1 MKNRS
6 PCSMLFLFGMACL
19 FSCQSSEEWV
29 FEKEISLKNITPIGL
44 VATNQNLWI
53 SDVANSRI
61 VKTDLEGKVIEEY
74 SDIERPMH
82 IALHQSRIYVPEY
95 TTDTIKVIAD
105 GKTEVLPL
113 DEKPDAPGGIAVS
126 DKIIAVADFY
136 NHRIIV
142 QTADATITFG
152 KEGHNPGELYYPT
165 DVEIHGGKI
174 FVADAYNN
182 RIQVFDLAGN
192 HLQVIGEKDNIQVAT
207 GIGIGLNQ
215 VFVTDF
221 EGNRLLVYDL
231 NGVLKQILEVGL
243 DKPSDLIILAGQLL
257 VVNYGKNALAVFKL
271 QIK

>member
-6 PCSMLFLFGMACL
+6 LSRMVGLLGIAFLS
-19 FSCQSSEEWV
+19 SCQFSEEWV
-29 FEKEISLKNITPIGL
+29 LEKAISLENVKPIGL
-44 VATNQNLWI
+44 VGSNQNLWI
-53 SDVANSRI
+53 SDVAHNRI

-74 SDIERPMH
+74 LDIERPMH

-152 KEGHNPGELYYPT
+152 KEGHNPEELYYPT
-165 DVEIHGGKI
+165 DVDIHGGKI

-182 RIQVFDLAGN
+182 RM
-192 HLQVIGEKDNIQVAT
+192 
-207 GIGIGLNQ
+207 
-215 VFVTDF
+215 
-221 EGNRLLVYDL
+221 
-231 NGVLKQILEVGL
+231 
-243 DKPSDLIILAGQLL
+243 
-257 VVNYGKNALAVFKL
+257 
-271 QIK
+271 